1 MNGRARGGEPAYAR
15 CVWKPTSSWA
25 IAIAVLASASA
36 PARAEFCGAVG
47 LGPQVVSGVDAVLPS
62 DGGILVAA
70 LPGRGDH
77 EGDPADQPT
86 WRFHAAGASTTPRRT
101 TLAPGLVVYQ
111 ARQDGGV
118 VLLDHE
124 GTQVA
129 GAFVTRRPRPRL
141 MPPVVR
147 WTVRMPDRADVLLQL
162 ATEPPEDALAIV
174 LVGKDGKPRSWDFLD
189 PESTVQRAH
198 KQRGCEIQ
206 PAGTVASIAGDEV
219 TFVFVDTWG
228 RTSAP
233 SRPIQIASKPPS
245 ETRLQHERAR

>member
-1 MNGRARGGEPAYAR
+1 M
-15 CVWKPTSSWA
+15 WKPTSSWV
-25 IAIAVLASASA
+25 IAIAVLASDSA

-47 LGPQVVSGVDAVLPS
+47 LGAQVVSGVDVVLPG

-77 EGDPADQPT
+77 EGDPADQPA
-86 WRFHAAGASTTPRRT
+86 WRFRAAGASTTPRRT

-124 GTQVA
+124 GTRVA

-147 WTVRMPDRADVLLQL
+147 WTLRTPERVDVIVQL

-189 PESTVQRAH
+189 PDSTVQRAY

-206 PAGTVASIAGDEV
+206 PAGTVASTVGDEV
-219 TFVFVDTWG
+219 HFVFVDIWG

-233 SRPIQIASKPPS
+233 SKPSQIASKTPS
-245 ETRLQHERAR
+245 ETRLEQRAR